1 MSSVLKA
8 KQVHRDPSSHH
19 SRHKDPEIRTPET
32 SAMTDHPQNQPQPP
46 GLKQENPAVNQE
58 TQSRIK
64 ADMMEQEARMRAE
77 GIIEN
82 AMKTSRE
89 IMEKAREQG
98 FEEGYHRGLVEG
110 GHEAFVAVQEKLDE
124 IQQLAYLVEEERH
137 REFRKEDR
145 TLIGLAMEIA
155 RKIMKKTA
163 RLEEDVLEQ
172 MIEEVLSEHE
182 GKCKVVISEY
192 QRTLDFKVDKSLARR
207 LKTFS
212 KNASIVFVKE
222 EDLILVETGSGVV
235 DLSIPVQLAHLEQA
249 LEK

>member
-32 SAMTDHPQNQPQPP
+32 SGMTDHPQNQPQPT

-124 IQQLAYLVEEERH
+124 IQQLANLVAEERR
-137 REFRKEDR
+137 REYRKEDR

>member
-32 SAMTDHPQNQPQPP
+32 SGMTDHPKTQPQPP
-46 GLKQENPAVNQE
+46 GLKPETPTVNQE

-64 ADMMEQEARMRAE
+64 ADMMEQEARMRAD

-124 IQQLAYLVEEERH
+124 IQQLADLVAEERH

>member
-8 KQVHRDPSSHH
+8 KQVHRDPTSHH
-19 SRHKDPEIRTPET
+19 SRYKDAEIRTPEA
-32 SAMTDHPQNQPQPP
+32 SGMTVRPQIQPQPP
-46 GLKQENPAVNQE
+46 GVKQENPAVNPE
-58 TQSRIK
+58 TQNRIK
-64 ADMMEQEARMRAE
+64 AEMMEQEARKRADA
-77 GIIEN
+77 ILEN

-89 IMEKAREQG
+89 IMEQAREQG
-98 FEEGYHRGLVEG
+98 FEEGYRRGLVEG
-110 GHEAFVAVQEKLDE
+110 GHEAFIAVQEKLDE
-124 IQQLAYLVEEERH
+124 IQQLADLVAEERC
-137 REFRKEDR
+137 REYRKEDR

>member
-1 MSSVLKA
+1 
-8 KQVHRDPSSHH
+8 
-19 SRHKDPEIRTPET
+19 
-32 SAMTDHPQNQPQPP
+32 
-46 GLKQENPAVNQE
+46 
-58 TQSRIK
+58 
-64 ADMMEQEARMRAE
+64 
-77 GIIEN
+77 
-82 AMKTSRE
+82 
-89 IMEKAREQG
+89 
-98 FEEGYHRGLVEG
+98 
-110 GHEAFVAVQEKLDE
+110 
-124 IQQLAYLVEEERH
+124 
-137 REFRKEDR
+137 
-145 TLIGLAMEIA
+145 
-155 RKIMKKTA
+155 
-163 RLEEDVLEQ
+163 VLEQ

>member
-8 KQVHRDPSSHH
+8 KLVHRDQSGQH

-58 TQSRIK
+58 PQSRIK

-124 IQQLAYLVEEERH
+124 IQQLANLVAEERH

-192 QRTLDFKVDKSLARR
+192 KRTLDFKVDKSLARR

>member
-8 KQVHRDPSSHH
+8 KQVHRDQSGQH
-19 SRHKDPEIRTPET
+19 SRYKDAEIRIPET
-32 SAMTDHPQNQPQPP
+32 SGISTQPQPQP
-46 GLKQENPAVNQE
+46 QSSGLKQENPAVNQE
-58 TQSRIK
+58 IQCRIK
-64 ADMMEQEARMRAE
+64 AEMMEQEARKRADA
-77 GIIEN
+77 ILEN

-89 IMEKAREQG
+89 IMEQAREQG

-110 GHEAFVAVQEKLDE
+110 GHEAFIAVQEKLDE
-124 IQQLAYLVEEERH
+124 IQQLADLVAEERR

-163 RLEEDVLEQ
+163 RLEEDVFEQ
-172 MIEEVLSEHE
+172 MIQEVLSEHE

-207 LKTFS
+207 LKAFS

>member
-8 KQVHRDPSSHH
+8 KQVHRDPNSHH
-19 SRHKDPEIRTPET
+19 SRHKDPEIRMPEA
-32 SAMTDHPQNQPQPP
+32 SGMTDHPKTQPQPP
-46 GLKQENPAVNQE
+46 GLKPENSAVNQE

-64 ADMMEQEARMRAE
+64 AEMMEQEARKRADA
-77 GIIEN
+77 ILEN

-124 IQQLAYLVEEERH
+124 IQQLAYLVAEERH

-163 RLEEDVLEQ
+163 RLEEDVLEK
-172 MIEEVLSEHE
+172 MLEEVLSEHE

-192 QRTLDFKVDKSLARR
+192 QRTLDIKVDKSLARR
-207 LKTFS
+207 LKAFS

-235 DLSIPVQLAHLEQA
+235 DLSIPVQLAHLDQA

>member
-8 KQVHRDPSSHH
+8 KLVHRDQSGPH
-19 SRHKDPEIRTPET
+19 SRYKEPEARVQEHLGNSP
-32 SAMTDHPQNQPQPP
+32 HPQPQSPT
-46 GLKQENPAVNQE
+46 LKQDKGPVAQE

-64 ADMMEQEARMRAE
+64 ADMMEQEAKKRADA
-77 GIIEN
+77 IIES
-82 AMKTSRE
+82 AMKTSRD
-89 IMEKAREQG
+89 IMDQAREQG

-110 GHEAFVAVQEKLDE
+110 GQEAFIAVQEKLDE
-124 IQQLAYLVEEERH
+124 IQQLAELVAEERH
-137 REFRKEDR
+137 REFRKEDQ
-145 TLIGLAMEIA
+145 TLIALAMEIA

-163 RLEEDVLEQ
+163 RLEEDVLEK
-172 MIEEVLSEHE
+172 MLEEVLSEHE

-192 QRTLDFKVDKSLARR
+192 QRTLDIKVDKSLARR
-207 LKTFS
+207 LKAFS

-235 DLSIPVQLAHLEQA
+235 DLSIPVQLAHLDQA